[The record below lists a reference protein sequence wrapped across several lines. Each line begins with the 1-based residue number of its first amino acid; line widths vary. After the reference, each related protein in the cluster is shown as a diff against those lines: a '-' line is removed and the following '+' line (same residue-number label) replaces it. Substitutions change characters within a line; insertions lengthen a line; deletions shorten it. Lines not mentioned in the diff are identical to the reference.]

1 MQIFVLGM
9 HRSGTSVVTRL
20 ITLMGANFGSESLNT
35 GANPENPTGFW
46 ERRDVRVENDAVLR
60 SANADWWKVA
70 DFNLDQVPDDA
81 SERFDANVQKI
92 VHDLDNHRP
101 WVVKEP
107 RLCLLFPMWRRHVE
121 KPVCVLVHRS
131 PIQIAHSLE
140 RRNGFPLS
148 FGVALWERYVLDSIS
163 ASADLP
169 RIFVSYEQIM
179 ADPVGQADRML
190 HDLTS
195 AGVDGLYRPQKADIE
210 SFVSSDLFHHRH
222 SDEEELRNISP
233 AQRDLATAMA
243 SGDAIDFENIQPL
256 SAQTESTLRL
266 FEETQAS
273 RNLIQ
278 RERETSHR
286 QSEEIESLC
295 ARLNETRK
303 SLDRARHAGRS
314 RAWRLK
320 QVQMDLDSVTAR
332 AERLE
337 AARDRETFRASE
349 LQTAAGRLEHEI
361 DWWLDEAT
369 KARSHQRKL
378 EQSIKDLL
386 LFLRKAQII
395 FETIVS
401 QTVRRVGPLE
411 LWSRRQAE
419 AARNHLT
426 LLFREIGKWVGKRK
440 SEFINMLGER
450 SPAGAQFHPAVDGES
465 TGRPNSMDVI
475 VCVHDALDEVRR
487 CLSSVISTLRSHHTL
502 IIVDDG
508 SAEDTARFLRCFAQ
522 THHQVRL
529 IRRETAGGYTKAAN
543 RGLNISTAEFVILLN
558 SDTRVSKDWWKK
570 LTRAAYTSTNTGIV
584 GPLSNAAS
592 WQSVPEIIDENGNF
606 AVNEIPAGLTVE
618 DMDRI
623 AESCSP
629 EFFPRV
635 DLANGFCLGVKRAVL
650 DTVGQ
655 FDEESFPRG
664 YGEENDFC
672 LRAID
677 AGFDIVIAT
686 DCYVYHEKS
695 KSYSSTVRDRLA
707 KDGASILQKKYPP
720 ERIRKS
726 VEDFKENPILVDIR
740 ERFGQEIRNAV
751 ESGVPDDGGNRKT
764 RGDWP
769 SRILFVL
776 PVKGGGG
783 GVHSVVQETI
793 GIRELGAHA
802 SIAVPGMAIDR
813 YHERYPNVDPSIF
826 VGFDDVEEL
835 TVTAREY
842 DVVVATIFTSV
853 RLLQKVIQAVPN
865 LVPAYYIQDYEP
877 WICRGDQLL
886 EREAF
891 ESYRLI
897 HDIIRFSKTDWLR
910 HTVEEKHGVPVH
922 KVMPSLDTSVYFPPS
937 DDEPHVDDDRPVS
950 IAAMVRPK
958 TPRRAAGSTMEILS
972 CAKKQYGD
980 SVRVTIFGCDPEEKD
995 FLGLCRDFEYQ
1006 HLGVLSREE
1015 VAATLRKSDVF
1026 VDFST
1031 YQAFGRTALEAMAC
1045 GCAVIVPEFGG
1056 TSEYAENNENSLVVD
1071 TADRSSCVAA
1081 MRILVEDRALRERL
1095 AKSAISTAARYS
1107 IRGAAASI
1115 LGVLSGFAPERSN
1128 HSV

>member
-81 SERFDANVQKI
+81 NVRFDANVQKI

-148 FGVALWERYVLDSIS
+148 FSVALWERYVLDSLS
-163 ASADLP
+163 ASAGLP
-169 RIFVSYEQIM
+169 RILVTYEQIM
-179 ADPVGQADRML
+179 ADPVGQADRMFR
-190 HDLTS
+190 DLTS
-195 AGVDGLYRPQKADIE
+195 AGVDGLHRPSETDIE

-266 FEETQAS
+266 FEETRAS

-278 RERETSHR
+278 QEKR
-286 QSEEIESLC
+286 QLDEIESLC

-303 SLDRARHAGRS
+303 ALDRARHAGRS

-320 QVQMDLDSVTAR
+320 QVQADLESVTAR
-332 AERLE
+332 AEKLE

-349 LQTAAGRLEHEI
+349 LQAAAGRLEHEI
-361 DWWLDEAT
+361 AGWRDEAI
-369 KARSHQRKL
+369 KAKSHQHKL
-378 EQSIKDLL
+378 EQSIEDLL
-386 LFLRKAQII
+386 ALLRRAQMI
-395 FETIVS
+395 FKTIVS
-401 QTVRRVGPLE
+401 TAIWRVGPLE

-419 AARNHLT
+419 AARDHLT
-426 LLFREIGKWVGKRK
+426 LLFREIGEWVGKRR
-440 SEFINMLGER
+440 SELITMLGER
-450 SPAGAQFHPAVDGES
+450 SPASAQFHPAVGGES

-475 VCVHDALDEVRR
+475 ICVYDALDEVRR
-487 CLSSVISTLRSHHTL
+487 CLSSVISTLKSHHTL

-592 WQSVPEIIDENGNF
+592 WQSVPKIIDENGNF

-635 DLANGFCLGVKRAVL
+635 DLANGRRQTCR
-650 DTVGQ
+650 
-655 FDEESFPRG
+655 SR
-664 YGEENDFC
+664 YGW
-672 LRAID
+672 
-677 AGFDIVIAT
+677 
-686 DCYVYHEKS
+686 
-695 KSYSSTVRDRLA
+695 TVRRRIFPARLRR
-707 KDGASILQKKYPP
+707 G
-720 ERIRKS
+720 
-726 VEDFKENPILVDIR
+726 
-740 ERFGQEIRNAV
+740 ERFL
-751 ESGVPDDGGNRKT
+751 
-764 RGDWP
+764 P
-769 SRILFVL
+769 SR
-776 PVKGGGG
+776 
-783 GVHSVVQETI
+783 HRR
-793 GIRELGAHA
+793 GIRHC
-802 SIAVPGMAIDR
+802 DR
-813 YHERYPNVDPSIF
+813 H
-826 VGFDDVEEL
+826 
-835 TVTAREY
+835 
-842 DVVVATIFTSV
+842 
-853 RLLQKVIQAVPN
+853 RLLRLPRKV
-865 LVPAYYIQDYEP
+865 
-877 WICRGDQLL
+877 
-886 EREAF
+886 
-891 ESYRLI
+891 
-897 HDIIRFSKTDWLR
+897 
-910 HTVEEKHGVPVH
+910 
-922 KVMPSLDTSVYFPPS
+922 
-937 DDEPHVDDDRPVS
+937 
-950 IAAMVRPK
+950 
-958 TPRRAAGSTMEILS
+958 
-972 CAKKQYGD
+972 
-980 SVRVTIFGCDPEEKD
+980 
-995 FLGLCRDFEYQ
+995 
-1006 HLGVLSREE
+1006 
-1015 VAATLRKSDVF
+1015 
-1026 VDFST
+1026 
-1031 YQAFGRTALEAMAC
+1031 
-1045 GCAVIVPEFGG
+1045 
-1056 TSEYAENNENSLVVD
+1056 
-1071 TADRSSCVAA
+1071 
-1081 MRILVEDRALRERL
+1081 
-1095 AKSAISTAARYS
+1095 
-1107 IRGAAASI
+1107 
-1115 LGVLSGFAPERSN
+1115 
-1128 HSV
+1128 